1 MRQFAGWSTGSNM
14 PQIYLHYF
22 GNESCESL
30 LEAYGITQKAVIIV
44 IEHIMQLAYVY
55 DEQLLYHIPSI
66 VLFRA
71 MNLKISLMLGISAV
85 LALGIVLHPQPKEWK
100 RQ

>member
-44 IEHIMQLAYVY
+44 IEHIMQLAYFY

-71 MNLKISLMLGISAV
+71 MNLKISLMLVQNIDV
-85 LALGIVLHPQPKEWK
+85 
-100 RQ
+100 